1 MEKGGSG
8 MPRGK
13 ELEQLPAGK
22 VAPGAGKDQ
31 GRYRRES
38 LESIEQNEQPQPSQI
53 SKENEDM
60 V

>member
-1 MEKGGSG
+1 M

-13 ELEQLPAGK
+13 ELEQLPAGN
-22 VAPGAGKDQ
+22 VAPGAGKDL

-38 LESIEQNEQPQPSQI
+38 LESIVQNEQPKPSDI

-60 V
+60 L

>member
-1 MEKGGSG
+1 

-22 VAPGAGKDQ
+22 VAPGAGKDA
-31 GRYRRES
+31 GRFQREI
-38 LESIEQNEQPQPSQI
+38 LESIEQNEQPQPSEI

-60 V
+60 L

>member
-1 MEKGGSG
+1 

-13 ELEQLPAGK
+13 ELEQLPAGN

-31 GRYRRES
+31 GRYHRKI
-38 LESIEQNEQPQPSQI
+38 LESIEQNEQPQPSEI

-60 V
+60 I